1 MLRIVLDSSVFVS
14 AFLAKTGAAARVL
27 DMALTDHVH
36 LVVSEMI
43 IAETGKVLLTYDR
56 IRQRYIYTDDDAQ
69 GFCAKLGEAFTL
81 LIGCPPLTGVCR
93 DPNDDMVLACAL
105 AAQAAYLVTRDKDL
119 LVLQCYEGVAIVS
132 PEAFLA
138 LLRVNPH

>member
-27 DMALTDHVH
+27 DMALTDRVH
-36 LVVSEMI
+36 LVVSETI

-56 IRQRYIYTDDDAQ
+56 LRQRYTYTDDDVQ
-69 GFCAKLGEAFTL
+69 GFCAKLGEVFTL
-81 LIGCPPLTGVCR
+81 LTGFPPLTGICR

-105 AAQAAYLVTRDKDL
+105 AAEAIYLVTRDKDL
-119 LVLQCYEGVAIVS
+119 LVLQCYEGVAIVT
-132 PEAFLA
+132 PEALLA
-138 LLRVNPH
+138 LLRANPH